1 MLADR
6 LWLLSKTE
14 GLRRGVTEDL
24 IFDNSM
30 DTLFDREK
38 IKFDRAQ
45 GNYYPPI
52 RGDRHIIVEAE
63 DETLKH
69 WAINALNRNHYT
81 CLSPPHPSTLYPIL
95 KLKTAREMSFL
106 PSGGEKIPV
115 HSFEELTD
123 LLKSLP

>member
-1 MLADR
+1 MVAIENGR
-6 LWLLSKTE
+6 IT
-14 GLRRGVTEDL
+14 LRVTEDL

-38 IKFDRAQ
+38 IKFDLTQ

-69 WAINALNRNHYT
+69 WAINALNRNHYI
-81 CLSPPHPSTLYPIL
+81 CLSYPYPSTLYPIL

-106 PSGGEKIPV
+106 PSGGEKIPRTLV
-115 HSFEELTD
+115 RRIDRSFKIPTLT
-123 LLKSLP
+123 